1 MKKIIYLLL
10 ILCLFPCYKENDNN
24 YVFLAKDAYFYNCQ
38 VVEDKGIGN
47 INKGSNISFGINSSL
62 EIEKQKIIIN
72 LTCPLLWIDDGP
84 YPTSASFKDLYFVTL
99 NDEEIKIDNII
110 SPNKEDITKYNY
122 WAKTS
127 LDFYCKLN
135 KGDNI
140 LSFNCIAS
148 SNNQVS
154 YFSSVGNFIGLEI
167 NTNKVLKEFKP
178 NIDNPIVNEV
188 NLSIDKKTYLIDE
201 EINVSFVNRIDHPK
215 DRIALFKNDDI
226 LGKDNPIYYFYP
238 SKINEKVVNIIGL
251 KDDKR
256 VNENLNIGKYKI
268 CYLLDD
274 GFEAIKS
281 VTFSIIE
288 EELMTVNKEIFHY
301 KEEILV
307 TAKQR
312 NGQTKDWIAL
322 YLINDSIGKIG
333 SLYFFYPSEEI
344 STFDITKFNPNQERD
359 IDLKPN
365 KYKICFLA
373 DDGYMILQEIEI
385 EIVA

>member
-10 ILCLFPCYKENDNN
+10 ILCLFSCYKENDNN

-47 INKGSNISFGINSSL
+47 INKSSNISFGINSSL

-154 YFSSVGNFIGLEI
+154 NFSSVGNFIGLEI

-188 NLSIDKKTYLIDE
+188 NLSLAKKTYLINE

-238 SKINEKVVNIIGL
+238 SKINENVVNIIGL

-256 VNENLNIGKYKI
+256 IDEKLNIGKYKI

-274 GFEAIKS
+274 GFETIKS

-288 EELMTVNKEIFHY
+288 EELMTVNKEIYHY

-322 YLINDSIGKIG
+322 YLINDSVGKIG
-333 SLYFFYPSEEI
+333 SLYFFYPSEKI
-344 STFDITKFNPNQERD
+344 DTVDITRFNPNQERD
-359 IDLKPN
+359 VDLKPN

-385 EIVA
+385 EIIA

>member
-10 ILCLFPCYKENDNN
+10 ILCLFSCYKENDNN

-47 INKGSNISFGINSSL
+47 INKSSNISFGINSSL

-72 LTCPLLWIDDGP
+72 LTCPLKWIDDGP

-154 YFSSVGNFIGLEI
+154 NFSSVGNFIGLEI

-188 NLSIDKKTYLIDE
+188 SLSLAKKTYLINE

-274 GFEAIKS
+274 GFETIKS
-281 VTFSIIE
+281 VSFSIIE

-312 NGQTKDWIAL
+312 NRQTKDWIAL
-322 YLINDSIGKIG
+322 YLINDSVGKIG
-333 SLYFFYPSEEI
+333 SLYFFYPSEKI

-359 IDLKPN
+359 VDLKPN